1 MVANLG
7 SPRVGVVA
15 SKRTAGAIT
24 VGVALIV
31 AVEAAVAFA
40 GAVAEP
46 RSSSGSS
53 SSESSSFPSVRT
65 RAKNTSDATRLAD
78 VFHATGQ
85 TDVCQSTCD
94 LCSLSCIHWT
104 QFATSSHPI

>member
-1 MVANLG
+1 MDANLG

-15 SKRTAGAIT
+15 CRRTVVAIT
-24 VGVALIV
+24 VGIALIV

-40 GAVAEP
+40 VVVAEP

-53 SSESSSFPSVRT
+53 SSGSSSFPSVRT
-65 RAKNTSDATRLAD
+65 SAKNTGDATRLAD

-94 LCSLSCIHWT
+94 LCSLSCIH
-104 QFATSSHPI
+104 